1 MVAYT
6 RQTAGEKWRFQ
17 PVKKFLQEFKAFAM
31 RGNVLDMAVGVVVG
45 GAFNAIVTS
54 LVNDIISPVI
64 GLFFNTDFSDLAIT
78 VGDVSVAY
86 GSFVTAVVNFL
97 IVAFTLFVVIKTVN
111 KANSL
116 THKPKAPA
124 APAAPTEKECP
135 YCFSKIPLKATR
147 CPHCTSV
154 LEAAAEANV

>member
-1 MVAYT
+1 M
-6 RQTAGEKWRFQ
+6 
-17 PVKKFLQEFKAFAM
+17 KKFLQEFKAFAM

-116 THKPKAPA
+116 THKPEAPA
-124 APAAPTEKECP
+124 APAVPTEKECP

>member
-1 MVAYT
+1 M
-6 RQTAGEKWRFQ
+6 
-17 PVKKFLQEFKAFAM
+17 KKFLQEFKAFAM

-45 GAFNAIVTS
+45 GAFHAIVTS